1 MVQPQ
6 IIDER
11 NLTMDSVTIGYAKQ
25 HTKKLGTHDFWK
37 GIAMG
42 SSFGVL
48 HRPNHIFD
56 SMQTDH

>member
-11 NLTMDSVTIGYAKQ
+11 DLSMDSVTIGYAKQ
-25 HTKKLGTHDFWK
+25 HTKKLGTQDFWK
-37 GIAMG
+37 GIVMG

-48 HRPNHIFD
+48 HRPNQIFD
-56 SMQTDH
+56 